1 MYSTRLPFS
10 LQLASTYLLQ
20 RAKIE
25 QYISRRAQRNIFI
38 AAAAAADN
46 PQGVNVSGITA
57 VVFILCSN
65 G

>member
-1 MYSTRLPFS
+1 MTIYLYHMYSTRLPFS

-46 PQGVNVSGITA
+46 P
-57 VVFILCSN
+57 N
-65 G
+65 GFYLRVLI